1 MFPFLFEIKGIPLP
15 DNYNFD
21 SIGGAFI
28 HVIVIS
34 DNMDSAKESAL
45 SFIRQHLWE
54 PQTFENAFE
63 ILPEQVSLLD
73 TAEAALYSKALRD
86 GISAM
91 FVAYPKVDGSPN
103 DPVVI
108 AHP

>member
-1 MFPFLFEIKGIPLP
+1 MFPLLFEIKGIPLP
-15 DNYNFD
+15 DNHNFG

-34 DNMDSAKESAL
+34 NNIDSARESAL
-45 SFIRQHLWE
+45 SFIRQSLWE
-54 PQTFENAFE
+54 PQIFENAFE

-73 TAEAALYSKALRD
+73 TVEAALYSKALRD

-91 FVAYPKVDGSPN
+91 FVAYSKVDGNPD
-103 DPVVI
+103 DPI
-108 AHP
+108 LIGHP